1 MKKKVS
7 LIIPSYNDNNKLT
20 KLLSSLNTWQA
31 IPNEIIIVDSS
42 QNKFSISKDFKKFIK
57 KFSIRFLLIHKKN
70 LFPGHSRNIGIIN
83 STNSLL
89 AFLDTS
95 TFPTVNWLSS
105 GLKII
110 EKNDSEGVWGNTY
123 YQSLKYI
130 SKIIRACTVG
140 EKPIKTLPG
149 TILKK
154 NVFNRCGLFIESV
167 RAGEDGDWRSRVELH
182 KINMSDP
189 KEILIY
195 NKLNFISLKELLKKW
210 FRNYNFTFKLPFSRA
225 HKDFYYYGISIF
237 FVLIAFNW
245 NKVFASWNENS
256 VLYLP
261 NITKITVLIIF
272 ISYVLFRGVFLP
284 KIKGVSYKFIFP
296 INFISIVILSAF
308 LDSVKVAAYIYS
320 RLKNE

>member
-7 LIIPSYNDNNKLT
+7 LIIPSFNDNNKLT
-20 KLLSSLNTWQA
+20 KLLSSLKTWQV

-42 QNKFSISKDFKKFIK
+42 QNKFSISKDFKRFVK
-57 KFSIRFLLIHKKN
+57 KFSIRLLLIHKKN

-83 STNSLL
+83 SKNSLL

-95 TFPTVNWLSS
+95 TLPNANWLSS

-110 EKNDSEGVWGNTY
+110 KKNDSEGVWGNTY
-123 YQSLKYI
+123 YQSDKNI

-154 NVFNRCGLFIESV
+154 EVFNRCGLFIENV
-167 RAGEDGDWRSRVELH
+167 RAGEDGDLRSRVELH
-182 KINMSDP
+182 KINMYDP
-189 KEILIY
+189 KETLVY

-210 FRNYNFTFKLPFSRA
+210 FRNYTFTSKLPFSRA

-245 NKVFASWNENS
+245 NNVVASWNENS
-256 VLYLP
+256 DFYIP
-261 NITKITVLIIF
+261 HITKITILTIF
-272 ISYVLFRGVFLP
+272 ISYILFRGVLLP
-284 KIKGVSYKFIFP
+284 KLKGTSYKFLFP
-296 INFISIVILSAF
+296 INFIFIVLLSAF
-308 LDSVKVAAYIYS
+308 LDFVKVAAYIYS
-320 RLKNE
+320 RFKND